1 MKKVFNKKVLIAL
14 AITGIISMIFVSS
27 VFANS
32 SLGTNIINQAQNFT
46 RNVTPAIDFP
56 TVWEDLKPI
65 ASILMGIGIVV
76 LVCAGSVLG
85 IKYMTSGV
93 DEKANV
99 KQKLI
104 WYCVATALIV
114 SATQIFNIVV
124 EVASLLDK

>member
-1 MKKVFNKKVLIAL
+1 MKIFNKKVLVVL
-14 AITGIISMIFVSS
+14 AIIGIISMIFVSS
-27 VFANS
+27 AFANS
-32 SLGTNIINQAQNFT
+32 SLGGNIINQA
-46 RNVTPAIDFP
+46 RDFVNNAEP
-56 TVWEDLKPI
+56 TIPFQTVWEELKPI

-76 LVCAGSVLG
+76 LVCVGSVLG

-124 EVASLLDK
+124 EVASLLEK

>member
-1 MKKVFNKKVLIAL
+1 
-14 AITGIISMIFVSS
+14 
-27 VFANS
+27 
-32 SLGTNIINQAQNFT
+32 
-46 RNVTPAIDFP
+46 
-56 TVWEDLKPI
+56 
-65 ASILMGIGIVV
+65 MGIGLVV
-76 LVCAGSVLG
+76 LVCVGSVLG

-124 EVASLLDK
+124 EVASLLEK